1 MKPFDLNAYD
11 KRVFGAIEKLIHE
24 RDPSL
29 GEDEIKREA
38 LHLMGD
44 HVRAASVLSLL
55 GPISKRS
62 DLEQLKGKSREFVDA
77 LENLSPQS
85 HIELRYLSGSTPLP
99 DLKRL
104 QLDAEELSNALWEGL
119 KKRPPPKQNRPKDVT
134 MAILVEEAVNVFEKA
149 TGTSLNDLTEPKS
162 QISKNIIH
170 KLNQFVRTY
179 MPEDYKYSSE
189 SQFKSLSKMV
199 SRYRIDRRKR

>member
-11 KRVFGAIEKLIHE
+11 KRVLGAIEKLVHE

-29 GEDEIKREA
+29 GEDEINREA
-38 LHLMGD
+38 LNLMGD

-55 GPISKRS
+55 RPISKRP
-62 DLEQLKGKSREFVDA
+62 DLEQLKGKSRELADA

-85 HIELRYLSGSTPLP
+85 HIELRYISGSTPLP

-104 QLDAEELSNALWEGL
+104 QLDVEELSNALWEGL
-119 KKRPPPKQNRPKDVT
+119 KKRPPPKSNRPPDVT

-149 TGTSLNDLTEPKS
+149 TGISLNDLTEPRLQKS
-162 QISKNIIH
+162 RNIIH
-170 KLNQFVRTY
+170 KLNQFVRTF
-179 MPEDYKYSSE
+179 MPEEDKYRSV
-189 SQFKSLSKMV
+189 SQFNSLSKVV
-199 SRYRIDRRKR
+199 SRYRIDRRK

>member
-11 KRVFGAIEKLIHE
+11 KRVLGAIEKLVHE

-29 GEDEIKREA
+29 GEDERKREA
-38 LHLMGD
+38 LDLMGN
-44 HVRAASVLSLL
+44 HVRAASGLSLL
-55 GPISKRS
+55 GPISKRP
-62 DLEQLKGKSREFVDA
+62 DLEQLKGKSRELADA

-85 HIELRYLSGSTPLP
+85 HIELRYISGSTPLP

-104 QLDAEELSNALWEGL
+104 QVDAEELTNALREGL
-119 KKRPPPKQNRPKDVT
+119 KKRLPPKKHRPKDVT

-149 TGTSLNDLTEPKS
+149 TGISLNDLTEPKS
-162 QISKNIIH
+162 QNSKNIIH

-179 MPEDYKYSSE
+179 MPEVYKYSSE
-189 SQFKSLSKMV
+189 SQFKSLSKV
-199 SRYRIDRRKR
+199 VRRYRIDRRK